1 MAETAWLLEARL
13 GTVAEARFLRLAAT
27 GRLNVADLTRAD
39 YGRCVE
45 LVEQYADLGLG
56 LVDASIVVV
65 AENLALGTIATLNE
79 RDFRVVRPAHVDAFD
94 LLP

>member
-1 MAETAWLLEARL
+1 
-13 GTVAEARFLRLAAT
+13 VAEARFLRLAAT
-27 GRLNVADLTRAD
+27 GRLHVTDLTPAD
-39 YGRCVE
+39 YRRCVE

-65 AENLALGTIATLNE
+65 AENLALHTIATLNE

-94 LLP
+94 LVP